1 MEKRNKINKMKGECT
16 KKQAKVLRFYKFSV
30 TLPEPNR
37 RPCADGEAYVLC
49 TRTGSSVERVESGS
63 SISIMETRRL
73 SEFTPYSGVDS
84 SFMFLH
90 YRVLPEPYS
99 REMWMGSP
107 HRFSIRPKHATGHE
121 ETDYQN
127 HQKTI
132 ALL

>member
-1 MEKRNKINKMKGECT
+1 MEKRNKINKMKGEYT

-84 SFMFLH
+84 SFMFSSLSGFARTLLSGNVNGKPTPLFH
-90 YRVLPEPYS
+90 
-99 REMWMGSP
+99 SP
-107 HRFSIRPKHATGHE
+107 KARNRP
-121 ETDYQN
+121 
-127 HQKTI
+127 
-132 ALL
+132 